1 MKYRVVLSLLVC
13 CFIAPVVAAQSYQ
26 PRANYGQRLE
36 PMDKILHGAGQ
47 DPNAFRHYWDVMD
60 EEEKPLVYM
69 HYENLSGIGTGWA
82 RTLRDRLRPYQDR
95 MIVIQLGLELVGLEG
110 AILAGLHD
118 DDIEDWL
125 DGIEDLGLPVYARL
139 GYEFNGLSWNGYLPQ
154 SYKAVFIYLTEKIRA
169 RNLDIATVWNYV
181 PDPTQPT
188 GFMDY
193 YPGDAYV
200 DWWSIN
206 IFDPSQITNRLTEAY
221 LDSAAVHNRPVL
233 IGESTPKDVGV
244 LDGQADWDAWFAPFF
259 ALIASEP
266 GLKATGYI
274 NWDWS
279 QYPQWSTWGDAR
291 LQENE
296 VVRQHFSDQ
305 LDDPIYLHAGS
316 EKAYRT
322 ALGFTESDPPVPV
335 ANLTV
340 SDAASPITLSWDAA
354 TDASGIAR
362 YWIYE
367 SGERLGFTG
376 KTTFALTDVDPGETL
391 TLTVTAVDR
400 AGNESLPSDPVAVS
414 IPAGANMVLN
424 NEFDADKAFWTLQFF
439 AAGVAGT
446 FDIDPTGR
454 LSGPNSAH
462 ITITQNTGTNF
473 HIQLEQPLVV
483 EEGHAYAISY
493 QARASTNTEM
503 ETWLQ
508 KAVAPFTGYAQ
519 QTVALT
525 TEAQTYRDTAHVTQ
539 DDDVLIRFMFGT
551 SGLAEIWIDS
561 VSVVDL
567 NATTATATE
576 DRGETPD
583 AFDLSAPYP
592 NPFRTITHLTYR
604 LPQAGTV
611 RLQVFDMLGRLV
623 TTLAEGQQAAGPHTA
638 TWQAES
644 IRSGAYF
651 IRLSYAGRI
660 AGKMVFL
667 AR

>member
-1 MKYRVVLSLLVC
+1 MKYLVILPLLLC
-13 CFIAPVVAAQSYQ
+13 CAGALAQAYQ
-26 PRANYGQRLE
+26 PRADYGQRLE
-36 PMDKILHGAGQ
+36 PVGQILHGAGQ
-47 DPNAFRHYWDVMD
+47 DANAFRQYWNVMD
-60 EEEKPLVYM
+60 EGEKPLVYM
-69 HYENLSGIGTGWA
+69 YYENLSGIGTNWA
-82 RTLRDRLRPYQDR
+82 RTLRGRLRPYQDQ
-95 MIVIQLGLELVGLEG
+95 MIVIQFGLELVGLEG
-110 AILAGLHD
+110 AILAGFHD

-125 DGIEDLGLPVYARL
+125 DGIEDLGLPVYVRL
-139 GYEFNGLSWNGYLPQ
+139 GYEFNGLAWNGYLPD
-154 SYKAVFIYLTEKIRA
+154 SYKAVFIYLTEKIRT
-169 RNLDIATVWNYV
+169 RDLDIATVWNYV
-181 PDPTQPT
+181 PNPTQPT
-188 GFMDY
+188 GFMEY

-206 IFDPSQITNRLTEAY
+206 FFEPSQITNTLTEAY

-259 ALIASEP
+259 ALLASEP
-266 GLKATGYI
+266 GLKVTGYI

-296 VVRQHFSDQ
+296 VVRRLFSDQ

-322 ALGFTESDPPVPV
+322 ALGFTELEPPAPV

-340 SDAASPITLSWDAA
+340 TDAASPITLSWDASS
-354 TDASGIAR
+354 DASGIAR

-367 SGERLGFTG
+367 SGERLSFTG
-376 KTTFALTDVDPGETL
+376 KTSFALTHVNPGETL

-400 AGNESLPSDPVAVS
+400 AGNESAPSDPVAVS
-414 IPAGANMVLN
+414 IPTGTNMVLN
-424 NEFDADKAFWTLQFF
+424 DEFDAGKDFWTLQFF

-446 FDIDPTGR
+446 FDIDSTGQ

-483 EEGHAYAISY
+483 EAGHDYAISY

-508 KAVAPFTGYAQ
+508 KSVAPFTGYAQ
-519 QTVALT
+519 KTVTLT
-525 TEAQTYRDTAHVTQ
+525 PEPQTYRDTAHVTA
-539 DDDVLIRFMFGT
+539 DDNVLIRFMFGT

-567 NATTATATE
+567 NPTTSTAAE
-576 DRGETPD
+576 DEAAIPD

-592 NPFRTITHLTYR
+592 NPFSTTTHITYR
-604 LPQAGTV
+604 LPQTGLV

-623 TTLAEGQQAAGPHTA
+623 ATLAEGQQAAGTHA
-638 TWQAES
+638 AQWDGVAMG
-644 IRSGAYF
+644 SGAYF
-651 IRLSYAGRI
+651 IRLSYADQV
-660 AGKMVFL
+660 AGKMVLL

>member
-1 MKYRVVLSLLVC
+1 MKYVVVLPLLLC
-13 CFIAPVVAAQSYQ
+13 CSIAVAQSYQ

-36 PMDKILHGAGQ
+36 PIGKILHGAGQ
-47 DPNAFRHYWDVMD
+47 DPVAFQQYWGVM
-60 EEEKPLVYM
+60 EEGEKPLVYM
-69 HYENLSGIGTGWA
+69 YYKNLSNIGTGWA
-82 RTLRDRLRPYQDR
+82 RTLQDQLTPYQDQ
-95 MIVIQLGLELVGLEG
+95 MIVLQFGLELVGLEG
-110 AILAGLHD
+110 AILAGFHD
-118 DDIEDWL
+118 ADIADWL
-125 DGIEDLGLPVYARL
+125 EGIEELGLPVYARL
-139 GYEFNGLSWNGYLPQ
+139 GYEFNGLAWNGYLPD

-169 RNLDIATVWNYV
+169 RDLEIATVWNYV
-181 PDPTQPT
+181 PNPTQPT

-206 IFDPSQITNRLTEAY
+206 FFEPSQITNSLTAAY

-259 ALIASEP
+259 DLIASEP
-266 GLKATGYI
+266 GLKVTGYI

-279 QYPQWSTWGDAR
+279 LYPQWSTWGDAR

-296 VVRQHFSDQ
+296 VVRQHFSDE

-322 ALGFTESDPPVPV
+322 ALGFTESDPPAQV

-340 SDAASPITLSWDAA
+340 SDTTSPITISWDASS
-354 TDASGIAR
+354 DASGIAR

-367 SGERLGFTG
+367 SGELLSFTG
-376 KTTFALTDVDPGETL
+376 KTTFALTNVDPGETL

-400 AGNESLPSDPVAVS
+400 AGNESLPSNPVEVS
-414 IPAGANMVLN
+414 IPEGANMVLN
-424 NEFDADKAFWTLQFF
+424 GEFESGKDFWTLQFF

-446 FDIDPTGR
+446 FDIDDSGQ
-454 LSGPNSAH
+454 LSGSNSAH

-483 EEGHAYAISY
+483 EEGHDYAISY
-493 QARASTNTEM
+493 QAKASINTEM

-508 KAVAPFTGYAQ
+508 KSVAPFTGYAQ

-525 TEAQTYRDTAHVTQ
+525 TEALTYRDTARVTI
-539 DDDVLIRFMFGT
+539 DDNVLIRFMFGT

-561 VSVVDL
+561 VSIVDL
-567 NATTATATE
+567 NPTTPTAAE
-576 DRGETPD
+576 EEAEIPD
-583 AFDLSAPYP
+583 AYALSAPYP
-592 NPFRTITHLTYR
+592 NPFSSTTHITYR
-604 LPQAGTV
+604 LPQAGMV

-623 TTLAEGQQAAGPHTA
+623 ATLAEGQQAAGTHTTQWTGA
-638 TWQAES
+638 AVS
-644 IRSGAYF
+644 SGAYF
-651 IRLSYAGRI
+651 IRLSYAERI
-660 AGKMVFL
+660 ASKMVFL
-667 AR
+667 TK